1 MTLNRINA
9 AGISA
14 LCRDGSSGRTI
25 FFLHGIGGRA
35 ETFASLF
42 AAWPTPA
49 RLIAWDA
56 PGYGASTPLPH
67 DWPTAG
73 DYAARLSEA
82 LDGFGEI
89 APIDL
94 VGHSLGCLVAGA
106 LATNQQ
112 HRVHKLVLI
121 APAPGYRV
129 PVGGDL
135 PVNVAARITELERL
149 GPAAFAAARAGNL
162 VSDPVARPDVAAVVQ
177 SAMAAVTVRGYGQ
190 AVRMLGNADLHKC
203 AASIT
208 APTLIINGDAD
219 RVTPLDG
226 ARRLLAHLQERPGNA
241 VARLEIVPGAGHA
254 VSIEQPEHVARLIS
268 EFLEA
273 A

>member
-1 MTLNRINA
+1 MSLKRINA
-9 AGISA
+9 AGISG
-14 LCRDGSSGRTI
+14 LCRDGTSGRTVV
-25 FFLHGIGGRA
+25 FLHGIGGRA
-35 ETFASLF
+35 ETFTSLF

-56 PGYGASTPLPH
+56 PGYGASTPLPQ

-82 LDGFGEI
+82 LDGFGETG
-89 APIDL
+89 PIDL

-106 LATNQQ
+106 FAANQQ
-112 HRVHKLVLI
+112 HRVDKLVLMS
-121 APAPGYRV
+121 PSPGYRV

-135 PVNVAARITELERL
+135 PANVTARITELERL
-149 GPAAFAAARAGNL
+149 GPAAFAAARSGNL
-162 VSDPVARPDVAAVVQ
+162 VSDAVTRRDVVVVVQ
-177 SAMAAVTVRGYGQ
+177 SAMAAVTVRGYSQ
-190 AVRMLGNADLHKC
+190 AVRMLGNADLQRC

-219 RVTPLDG
+219 RVTPVDG
-226 ARRLLAHLQERPGNA
+226 AHRLLAHFQERPGHA

-254 VSIEQPEHVARLIS
+254 VSIEQPALVARLIS
-268 EFLEA
+268 AFLEVV
-273 A
+273 